1 MLGNFFL
8 RFFDI
13 FLESKRKQQRLWKK
27 NTTRCLHFTASCRCL
42 SRTSFHV
49 GMTSGFFC
57 LNTWTWLRTFW
68 AHLSAKQT
76 TAFLLFLSV
85 GVFHF
90 PDFFLHCSP
99 YEHPSVLDEHLSL
112 FVELF
117 PDSSVVFKQ
126 HRLIHY
132 PNVLRASGRFV
143 YQSGLRYERK
153 HQFFKRL
160 THNIC
165 NFKNICKS
173 LSLRHQIC
181 QFNDW
186 RHSPPFKKHDFPGSS
201 VKHLSTVFDSDFDYK
216 NFFGCD
222 EALVSKHDVIG
233 GTRYSTNDVLISSV
247 SSDSMP
253 IFESVIFIVVNRSQ
267 VYFICERIVVKNF
280 ESISRSY
287 TISKQNLSGKT
298 IVPYRELFDFHPLSR
313 HSCFVPGCSFFAY
326 LFAA

>member
-1 MLGNFFL
+1 M
-8 RFFDI
+8 
-13 FLESKRKQQRLWKK
+13 
-27 NTTRCLHFTASCRCL
+27 
-42 SRTSFHV
+42 
-49 GMTSGFFC
+49 
-57 LNTWTWLRTFW
+57 
-68 AHLSAKQT
+68 
-76 TAFLLFLSV
+76 
-85 GVFHF
+85 
-90 PDFFLHCSP
+90 
-99 YEHPSVLDEHLSL
+99 
-112 FVELF
+112 ELF

-132 PNVLRASGRFV
+132 PNVLRASGPFV
-143 YQSGLRYERK
+143 YQSVLRYERK

-222 EALVSKHDVIG
+222 EALVSKHAVIR

-253 IFESVIFIVVNRSQ
+253 IFELVIFIVVNRSQ

-280 ESISRSY
+280 DSSSRSY
-287 TISKQNLSGKT
+287 TISKQNLPGKT
-298 IVPYRELFDFHPLSR
+298 VVPYRDLFDFHPLSR
-313 HSCFVPGCSFFAY
+313 HSCFVPGCSFLHICLRHKLRFNNFAEM
-326 LFAA
+326 FDSMVSE